1 MQATFARWRAARDCA
16 DYLGCRKEL
25 DGTELHRTGL
35 QGLPELRLIHI
46 YTHFSEDGGI
56 AAARAGLQARLF
68 IRKEPRYRLA
78 NQRGHVTAIGISQ
91 GMQLIS
97 DFLRNGY

>member
-25 DGTELHRTGL
+25 DGTGL

-56 AAARAGLQARLF
+56 AAARAVLQAHLF
-68 IRKEPRYRLA
+68 IRKEPRKRLA
-78 NQRGHVTAIGISQ
+78 NQRGHVTAIGIGQ
-91 GMQLIS
+91 GMQLFS